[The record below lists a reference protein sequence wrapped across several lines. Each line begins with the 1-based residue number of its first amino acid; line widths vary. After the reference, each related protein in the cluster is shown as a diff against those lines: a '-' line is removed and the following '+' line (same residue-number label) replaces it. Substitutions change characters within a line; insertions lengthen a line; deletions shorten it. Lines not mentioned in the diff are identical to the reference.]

1 MCLLIIFRIVITK
14 KTSNFT
20 TRSGRDQRQTK
31 EIANSLLIFK
41 LSFIQKY
48 KYLQL
53 ADKTL
58 SLAIENFP
66 SFP

>member
-1 MCLLIIFRIVITK
+1 MCLLIIFRIVITN

-20 TRSGRDQRQTK
+20 TRSGRDQRETK

-48 KYLQL
+48 RYLQL
-53 ADKTL
+53 GDKTH

>member
-1 MCLLIIFRIVITK
+1 MCLLIIFRIMIKK

-41 LSFIQKY
+41 LSFIE
-48 KYLQL
+48 
-53 ADKTL
+53 KTRKDL
-58 SLAIENFP
+58 LLDVSG
-66 SFP
+66 SS